1 MEVGWCFLT
10 GRAAAMLIK
19 PPEHWSDAAWDPD
32 AEALH
37 RLSRT
42 TLDRKGLAPAKVC
55 EAMNE
60 ALAGAAVY
68 SDAPDWD
75 GFWLYR
81 LFDAAKTR
89 RTFELL
95 NFADLF
101 AHVAPDGFQAA
112 KALAQKKSPH
122 KHRAKD
128 DVLHMR
134 TLYRLVAGD
143 GAA

>member
-1 MEVGWCFLT
+1 
-10 GRAAAMLIK
+10 MLIK
-19 PPEHWSDAAWDPD
+19 PAEHWSDAAWDPD

-42 TLDRKGLAPAKVC
+42 KLDKKGLAPTKVC
-55 EAMNE
+55 EAMNA

-81 LFDAAKTR
+81 LFDAAKMR
-89 RTFELL
+89 RSFDLL
-95 NFADLF
+95 NFADLL
-101 AHVAPDGFQAA
+101 APVSPGAFQSA
-112 KALAQKKSPH
+112 KAVAQKKTPH

-134 TLYRLVAGD
+134 TLYGLVSAD
-143 GAA
+143 RAP